1 MMNQLVHF
9 ENAKRELQL
18 ATNVDEVK
26 DLRDKAEALRLYMK
40 QAGESLW
47 MQNQCAEIKVRAERR
62 AGELL
67 KATVK
72 PGNPQLSHDVTI
84 KTLPDGIS
92 RKQSSRWQAWEC
104 LPTHQAEG
112 VVTGRLTVNVLPP
125 GDNSPHNCP
134 ATSRD
139 STGRGLRAFRVQQ
152 KRAFMPRCLS
162 VHRDK
167 TDTLEYINKAF
178 PIVGWSS
185 NPAPTYAPGPGIL

>member
-1 MMNQLVHF
+1 MNQLVHF

-92 RKQSSRWQAWEC
+92 RKQSSRWQAIADIPEPVFEEHIARAKDAGE
-104 LPTHQAEG
+104 LTIIAIEKEVGLRKYNLAEQADDS
-112 VVTGRLTVNVLPP
+112 RSDNPP
-125 GDNSPHNCP
+125 SCG
-134 ATSRD
+134 A
-139 STGRGLRAFRVQQ
+139 RGLWE
-152 KRAFMPRCLS
+152 
-162 VHRDK
+162 D
-167 TDTLEYINKAF
+167 
-178 PIVGWSS
+178 
-185 NPAPTYAPGPGIL
+185 

>member
-1 MMNQLVHF
+1 MASYLNEFKRSKDSNRETSLMLPGMKCPRPFSKPGDMMNQLVHF

-92 RKQSSRWQAWEC
+92 RKQSSRWQAGLC
-104 LPTHQAEG
+104 LPFT
-112 VVTGRLTVNVLPP
+112 L
-125 GDNSPHNCP
+125 
-134 ATSRD
+134 
-139 STGRGLRAFRVQQ
+139 LRAGRPSGASRV
-152 KRAFMPRCLS
+152 LW
-162 VHRDK
+162 
-167 TDTLEYINKAF
+167 
-178 PIVGWSS
+178 G
-185 NPAPTYAPGPGIL
+185 

>member
-1 MMNQLVHF
+1 MNQLVHF

-92 RKQSSRWQAWEC
+92 RKQSSRWQAIADIPE
-104 LPTHQAEG
+104 PVFEEHIARAKDAGE
-112 VVTGRLTVNVLPP
+112 LT
-125 GDNSPHNCP
+125 S
-134 ATSRD
+134 S
-139 STGRGLRAFRVQQ
+139 GLLKLSKKLIELRTKGTQLYHDIASG
-152 KRAFMPRCLS
+152 KR
-162 VHRDK
+162 K
-167 TDTLEYINKAF
+167 TDDLELLCKPCNAIHYLELKFGKLPMRVI
-178 PIVGWSS
+178 WEDS
-185 NPAPTYAPGPGIL
+185 GPKTI

>member
-1 MMNQLVHF
+1 MNQLVHF

-47 MQNQCAEIKVRAERR
+47 MQNQCAEIKVRAERK

-67 KATVK
+67 KVTVK

-92 RKQSSRWQAWEC
+92 RKQSSRWQAIADRLC
-104 LPTHQAEG
+104 LHSPWQGRIKKTSLQGAA
-112 VVTGRLTVNVLPP
+112 TPGRL
-125 GDNSPHNCP
+125 
-134 ATSRD
+134 
-139 STGRGLRAFRVQQ
+139 
-152 KRAFMPRCLS
+152 
-162 VHRDK
+162 
-167 TDTLEYINKAF
+167 
-178 PIVGWSS
+178 
-185 NPAPTYAPGPGIL
+185 

>member
-1 MMNQLVHF
+1 MLDLKIAPNRETSLKLPGTQSPAFFHPELVHF

-92 RKQSSRWQAWEC
+92 RKQSSRWRET
-104 LPTHQAEG
+104 P
-112 VVTGRLTVNVLPP
+112 
-125 GDNSPHNCP
+125 
-134 ATSRD
+134 
-139 STGRGLRAFRVQQ
+139 GRGDRGFHLGKRGALDIMLAFSPTRAYQENEP
-152 KRAFMPRCLS
+152 ARCANTRQALTTQY
-162 VHRDK
+162 RR
-167 TDTLEYINKAF
+167 Y
-178 PIVGWSS
+178 
-185 NPAPTYAPGPGIL
+185 

>member
-1 MMNQLVHF
+1 MNQLVHF

-92 RKQSSRWQAWEC
+92 RKQSSRWQAIAEIPESYVCVRCEIRVLLWKNRHEQEH
-104 LPTHQAEG
+104 LPASDRMFNE
-112 VVTGRLTVNVLPP
+112 V
-125 GDNSPHNCP
+125 
-134 ATSRD
+134 
-139 STGRGLRAFRVQQ
+139 
-152 KRAFMPRCLS
+152 KM
-162 VHRDK
+162 
-167 TDTLEYINKAF
+167 
-178 PIVGWSS
+178 
-185 NPAPTYAPGPGIL
+185 